1 MATHS
6 IILTW
11 RIPWTTL
18 SSVPGLL
25 IVPLLVPRT
34 PPHSQL
40 LPSPSCLLP
49 GRVLLTFSSVYV
61 SSALGSFSCLL
72 PQFLL
77 RGYLPSLAHLS
88 RCTEVVFLLDCKL
101 FEVRNRWFHRP
112 SAFHGACTRSEVGNC
127 LMAECWASGKQ
138 IPQRW
143 IPCSQLVFW
152 LSVLTGFLSNH
163 LFFLTLTFCDLFPC
177 YFWSEWES
185 IIALKGCF
193 VHHFDDKKGW
203 YPHPL
208 ICHKMIAFNLWSLW
222 IQSLISVSGVHVQI
236 TQQCLNPSSVHPAT
250 RVFSFTSGMKA
261 PNPRFC
267 CPVSWSSCS

>member
-1 MATHS
+1 MPGLLIVPLLGFLVAQTVKNLPARQEPWVRSLGWEDSLEKGMATHS

-11 RIPWTTL
+11 RIPWTEETL

-101 FEVRNRWFHRP
+101 FEVRNR
-112 SAFHGACTRSEVGNC
+112 
-127 LMAECWASGKQ
+127 
-138 IPQRW
+138 
-143 IPCSQLVFW
+143 
-152 LSVLTGFLSNH
+152 
-163 LFFLTLTFCDLFPC
+163 
-177 YFWSEWES
+177 
-185 IIALKGCF
+185 
-193 VHHFDDKKGW
+193 
-203 YPHPL
+203 
-208 ICHKMIAFNLWSLW
+208 
-222 IQSLISVSGVHVQI
+222 
-236 TQQCLNPSSVHPAT
+236 
-250 RVFSFTSGMKA
+250 
-261 PNPRFC
+261 
-267 CPVSWSSCS
+267 